1 MKEIRITYKDKP
13 VVVFRVETDDFQEI
27 IEMLYTKYK
36 DAVGFEIKSIEKEKR
51 YEIRSRNV

>member
-36 DAVGFEIKSIEKEKR
+36 DAVGFEIKSVDKVKKISK
-51 YEIRSRNV
+51 

>member
-27 IEMLYTKYK
+27 IEMLYMKYK
-36 DAVGFEIKSIEKEKR
+36 DAIGFEIKSIDKENKVR
-51 YEIRSRNV
+51 RVL